1 MVDTIRSL
9 SELQALFPDNTTG
22 LVSPQDLRDF
32 LVSAMPTGRT
42 ATNVV
47 ASSTASDLQRAQ
59 ADYVCDGTADE
70 VQIQYAIDALPAGG
84 GSVVLSEGTFTLAAQ
99 LARAIDNVS
108 IIGSGRGTRLNLDSS
123 TAVVSVGVQ
132 AGWALLRFDT
142 DAGGVDTAS
151 ASEFLLDYWEDG
163 TRQTNQLAHGDL
175 SDAPTDAHHTQD
187 HAYRHAIGGADET
200 KAIKVLNRD
209 LAQVDVENTVAET
222 SIYSFSIPAGV
233 LGTTGGI
240 RLSLGGDY
248 LNNAG
253 VNRVLTIRVK
263 LGATIVFS
271 RAFQIV
277 TGADRRKWYLNLW
290 FLNSAVGAQK
300 WFADWYLSPALSD
313 ALSIGTSGTEGG
325 AKGAGVASSTEDTT
339 SARTLDVTA
348 EHDAAAAT
356 VSIRKEM
363 ALLELLPAA

>member
-187 HAYRHAIGGADET
+187 HASRHAIGGADET

-222 SIYSFSIPAGV
+222 SIYSYSIAADVMGVDGGVRLLLAGDMLKNV
-233 LGTTGGI
+233 TG
-240 RLSLGGDY
+240 SY
-248 LNNAG
+248 
-253 VNRVLTIRVK
+253 TIRVK
-263 LGATIVFS
+263 LGATTVLSTQDHGATSNAS
-271 RAFQIV
+271 RKRWWLEIIC
-277 TGADRRKWYLNLW
+277 
-290 FLNSAVGAQK
+290 LNSASDAQK
-300 WFADWYLSPALSD
+300 WGVFYRTSVGGAGGLTFPLVNGGANADSGAGYNSSAED
-313 ALSIGTSGTEGG
+313 TSGALTFQVTIEWS
-325 AKGAGVASSTEDTT
+325 VANASLSF
-339 SARTLDVTA
+339 
-348 EHDAAAAT
+348 
-356 VSIRKEM
+356 RKEM